1 MGYGAF
7 LLPVMVEGACG
18 SDGIDASQVF
28 VTMCAC
34 FFSVIWYSPWR
45 PVSGICRTGARCGC
59 LLLSVDRMLAYKKG
73 VHDRV

>member
-45 PVSGICRTGARCGC
+45 PVSGICRTGAR
-59 LLLSVDRMLAYKKG
+59 
-73 VHDRV
+73 